1 MDTLKA
7 RIELVKELRR
17 KGIKDERVLKAIGET
32 PRHLFL
38 PPELSHAAYADEAL
52 PIGYRQ
58 TISQPYVVALM
69 TQSLALQW
77 QEKVLDIG
85 TGSGYQAA
93 ILALLCA
100 EVVTIEVVPEL
111 SAEARRRLETLG
123 INNVQFL
130 IGDGGKG
137 ALDEAPFDGVIVAAA
152 APYTPQP
159 LIDQLAENGRLVIP
173 IGSREDQELTLIKK
187 VGAELRSA
195 NLGLVRF
202 VPLIGRYG
210 FTDPNML

>member
-7 RIELVKELRR
+7 RSELVRELRR
-17 KGIKDERVLKAIGET
+17 KGIKDERALKAIGET

-38 PPELSHAAYADEAL
+38 PPELAHVAYADEAL
-52 PIGYRQ
+52 PIGYHQ

-69 TQSLALQW
+69 TQSLALQG
-77 QEKVLDIG
+77 QEKVLDVG

-93 ILALLCA
+93 ILALICA
-100 EVVTIEVVPEL
+100 EVVTVEVLPEL
-111 SAEARRRLETLG
+111 SEEARRRLETLG
-123 INNVQFL
+123 VNNVRFL
-130 IGDGGKG
+130 IGDGSEG
-137 ALDEAPFDGVIVAAA
+137 APDEAPFDGIIVAAA

-173 IGSREDQELTLIKK
+173 IGSREDQDLTLIKK
-187 VGAELRSA
+187 VGAELRNA

-210 FTDPNML
+210 FADRNML